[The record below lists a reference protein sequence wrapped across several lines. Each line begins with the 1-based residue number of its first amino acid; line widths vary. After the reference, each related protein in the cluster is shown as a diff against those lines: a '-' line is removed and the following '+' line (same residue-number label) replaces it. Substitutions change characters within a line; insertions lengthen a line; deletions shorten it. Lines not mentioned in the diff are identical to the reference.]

1 MNKKF
6 YVTYIWTANHFG
18 WWCSKPVC
26 FSYKS
31 VCVDAQRVKQAE
43 LGKKNGNMVILWPW
57 RTVVIQS
64 PSPVQLF
71 VTPWTRMSQASLF
84 FTISWSL
91 LKFMSTELVK
101 LFNHLTLCFPL
112 SPFAFNL
119 PSIRV
124 FSMSWLFTSGGKII
138 EASASISVPPM
149 NIQEWF
155 SFRIDCLLS
164 LQSKGLS
171 RVFSNTTVQKHQ
183 FFGAQLS
190 SQTH

>member
-6 YVTYIWTANHFG
+6 YVTYIWTANHCG
-18 WWCSKPVC
+18 WCCSNTSMFLLQISLC
-26 FSYKS
+26 RRTKS
-31 VCVDAQRVKQAE
+31 KQAE

-57 RTVVIQS
+57 RTAVIQS
-64 PSPVQLF
+64 LSPVQLF
-71 VTPWTRMSQASLF
+71 VTPWTTMCQASLF

-91 LKFMSTELVK
+91 LKFMSIELVK
-101 LFNHLTLCFPL
+101 LFNYLTLCCPL
-112 SPFAFNL
+112 LLL
-119 PSIRV
+119 PSI
-124 FSMSWLFTSGGKII
+124 FPSSGSFQMSWLFTSSGKIT

-149 NIQEWF
+149 NIQDWF

-171 RVFSNTTVQKHQ
+171 RVFSNTTTQKHQ